1 MSENTTF
8 SCLHATGTWRT
19 YTYTVP
25 EITELKTASPAMRS
39 KPVTAMANT
48 VRGLIGSSSAT
59 IIRGEG
65 YIDSRNF
72 PRSIT
77 RAIRRGQWGDRLD
90 RSVHPVDRF
99 ARGLLVVR
107 LREDLA
113 ALVQSELRLAFEDKH
128 HLYVADAPAATP
140 QPFSGLG
147 EIHAPRL
154 LQGRDESRRG
164 P

>member
-1 MSENTTF
+1 M
-8 SCLHATGTWRT
+8 G
-19 YTYTVP
+19 
-25 EITELKTASPAMRS
+25 S

-99 ARGLLVVR
+99 ARRLLVVR

-113 ALVQSELRLAFEDKH
+113 ALVQGELRLAFEDEH
-128 HLYVADAPAATP
+128 HLYVGDPPDAAPH
-140 QPFSGLG
+140 PFSGPA
-147 EIHAPRL
+147 EI
-154 LQGRDESRRG
+154 QG
-164 P
+164 PQ